1 MRLSIKIALLTAIL
15 AADLT
20 FFLFFR
26 TYLPQQYNL
35 IFHSLPWSDNFEKTV
50 AIIVGLATALLTA
63 LSISHLVVNRFL
75 KSLERGKNN
84 G

>member
-1 MRLSIKIALLTAIL
+1 MKLSIKIALLTAIL

-35 IFHSLPWSDNFEKTV
+35 VFHSLPWSDNLEKTV
-50 AIIVGLATALLTA
+50 ALIIGLAAALLTA
-63 LSISHLVVNRFL
+63 LSISNLIVKRLL
-75 KSLERGKNN
+75 KSLERG
-84 G
+84 

>member
-1 MRLSIKIALLTAIL
+1 MKLSIKIALLTAIL

-35 IFHSLPWSDNFEKTV
+35 VFHSLPWSDNLEKTV
-50 AIIVGLATALLTA
+50 AG
-63 LSISHLVVNRFL
+63 
-75 KSLERGKNN
+75 
-84 G
+84 

>member
-1 MRLSIKIALLTAIL
+1 MKLSIKIALLTAIL

-35 IFHSLPWSDNFEKTV
+35 VFHSLPWSDNLEKTV
-50 AIIVGLATALLTA
+50 AVIIGLATALLTA
-63 LSISHLVVNRFL
+63 LSISHLIVKRLF
-75 KSLERGKNN
+75 KSLERG
-84 G
+84 

>member
-1 MRLSIKIALLTAIL
+1 MKLSIKIALLTAIL

-35 IFHSLPWSDNFEKTV
+35 VFHSLPWSDNLEKTV
-50 AIIVGLATALLTA
+50 AVIIGLATALLTA
-63 LSISHLVVNRFL
+63 LSISNLIVKRLF
-75 KSLERGKNN
+75 KSLERG
-84 G
+84 

>member
-1 MRLSIKIALLTAIL
+1 MKLSIKIALLTAIL

-35 IFHSLPWSDNFEKTV
+35 IFNSLPWSDNLEKTV
-50 AIIVGLATALLTA
+50 ALIIGLATALLTA
-63 LSISHLVVNRFL
+63 LSISNLIVKRLL
-75 KSLERGKNN
+75 KSLERG
-84 G
+84 

>member
-1 MRLSIKIALLTAIL
+1 MKLSIKIALLTAIL

-35 IFHSLPWSDNFEKTV
+35 VFHSLPWSDNLEKTV
-50 AIIVGLATALLTA
+50 ALIIGLATALLTA
-63 LSISHLVVNRFL
+63 LSISNLIVKRLF
-75 KSLERGKNN
+75 KSLERG
-84 G
+84 

>member
-1 MRLSIKIALLTAIL
+1 MKLSIKIALLTAIL

-35 IFHSLPWSDNFEKTV
+35 VFHSLPWSDNLEKTV
-50 AIIVGLATALLTA
+50 ALIIGLATALLTA
-63 LSISHLVVNRFL
+63 LSISNLIVKRVL
-75 KSLERGKNN
+75 KSLERG
-84 G
+84 

>member
-1 MRLSIKIALLTAIL
+1 MKLSIKIALLTAIL

-35 IFHSLPWSDNFEKTV
+35 VFHSLPWSDNLEKTV
-50 AIIVGLATALLTA
+50 ALIIGLATALLTA
-63 LSISHLVVNRFL
+63 LSISNLIVKRLL
-75 KSLERGKNN
+75 KSLERG
-84 G
+84 